1 MPTQRGL
8 GKGLGALLGESALSE
23 PSTDGAVR
31 LPLQKVEPNPLQPRK
46 TFEPEA
52 LDELAAS
59 IREHGIIQPL
69 TVRKMPNGF
78 YQIIAGER
86 RWRAARLAGLSEVPA
101 VIIEADD
108 RKAMELALIEN
119 LQRADLN
126 PIEEAQGY
134 QQLMQEYGMTQ
145 EQAAARVGKSR
156 PAVANA
162 MRLLALPQPV
172 LELVQS
178 GKLSAGHARALL
190 PLKTAG
196 EQQAVAQKVVNLQ
209 LSVRQTEAMCKKMSK
224 VSRPVSQKPI
234 AVDYL
239 AECEKALSKHL
250 GRGVKIVPGKRKG
263 RVELEYYGEDDLQLL
278 YEALQAIAGKG

>member
-196 EQQAVAQKVVNLQ
+196 EQQAVAQKGVNLQ

-224 VSRPVSQKPI
+224 VSRPVPQKPI

>member
-134 QQLMQEYGMTQ
+134 QQLMQAYGLTQ

-224 VSRPVSQKPI
+224 VSRPVPQKPI

-250 GRGVKIVPGKRKG
+250 GRGVKIGPGKRKG